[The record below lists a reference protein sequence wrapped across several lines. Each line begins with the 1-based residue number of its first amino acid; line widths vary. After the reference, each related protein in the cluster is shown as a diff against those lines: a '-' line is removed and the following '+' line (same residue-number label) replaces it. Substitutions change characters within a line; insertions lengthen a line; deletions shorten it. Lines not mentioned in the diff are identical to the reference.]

1 MQVENYG
8 FQKTTLL
15 FFSLY
20 IFILIVDSLELAFI
34 LKYVKMPE
42 KEGYI
47 DLEEKEMENKEKSLT
62 E

>member
-20 IFILIVDSLELAFI
+20 IFILIVDSLELAYI
-34 LKYVKMPE
+34 LKCVKMPE